1 MGNKT
6 EAVLAEIA
14 RRECALLAAE
24 TAKLATA
31 VNGQRCDPRVPRGA
45 LRANVSPSTRRVR
58 ADHNPYDPRG
68 RA

>member
-1 MGNKT
+1 MANKT

-45 LRANVSPSTRRVR
+45 LRANVSP
-58 ADHNPYDPRG
+58 
-68 RA
+68 